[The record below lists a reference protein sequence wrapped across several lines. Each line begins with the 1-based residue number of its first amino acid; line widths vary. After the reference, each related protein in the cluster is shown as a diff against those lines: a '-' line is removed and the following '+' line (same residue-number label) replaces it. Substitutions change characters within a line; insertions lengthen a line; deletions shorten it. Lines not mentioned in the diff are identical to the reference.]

1 MERIKHI
8 LERLHQAR
16 EGLEAECRTV
26 PAELWRHS
34 LRPGAWSA
42 GEVIAHLT
50 MVEQAITDGAAKLIA
65 APPRPI
71 PFAKRLHL
79 PVVLAAWR
87 GFKAK
92 TPIPLDSKL
101 VAGREEM
108 LANFAALR
116 GKTVAF
122 LEENAAR
129 DLSSYRWRHPFFGQ
143 LNFYQW
149 FKLLAYHEERHTKQI
164 REIIKSFRK

>member
-1 MERIKHI
+1 MERIRRI
-8 LERLHQAR
+8 LERLQKAR
-16 EGLEAECRTV
+16 ARLETECKTV
-26 PAELWRHS
+26 PAELWRQS
-34 LRPGAWSA
+34 VRPGTWSA

-50 MVEQAITDGAAKLIA
+50 MVEQAVTDGAAKLIA
-65 APPRPI
+65 GPPRPI

-79 PVVLAAWR
+79 PVLLAAWR

-108 LANFAALR
+108 LANFGALR

-122 LEENAAR
+122 LEANAVR

-149 FKLLAYHEERHTKQI
+149 FQMLAYHEVRHTKQI